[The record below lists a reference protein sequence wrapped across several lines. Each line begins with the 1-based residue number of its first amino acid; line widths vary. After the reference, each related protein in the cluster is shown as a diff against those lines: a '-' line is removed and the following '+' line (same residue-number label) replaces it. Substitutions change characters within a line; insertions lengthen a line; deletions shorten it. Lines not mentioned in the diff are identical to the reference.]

1 MKLTRILLAVLSL
14 AAVSVVGSYHP
25 SWAAH
30 GGGGG
35 GHMGGGH
42 SGGGHVCSDE
52 DDCGDD

>member
-35 GHMGGGH
+35 GH